1 MSYYVKNPDSQPGKP
16 NQVNVTAIENQL
28 TGGAQPLYGSNF
40 SQSQTA
46 YGPNFAA
53 AQAGHSSNVVGD
65 KITQAE
71 GDFTSTIG
79 GDKAVPPHLFRRAG
93 VSSQQ
98 DLQSVRP
105 SSQAI
110 ASHFGIWQP

>member
-1 MSYYVKNPDSQPGKP
+1 MSYYVKNPDVQPGKP

-28 TGGAQPLYGSNF
+28 TGGAQPIYGTG
-40 SQSQTA
+40 QSQTA
-46 YGPNFAA
+46 YGPSFSGG
-53 AQAGHSSNVVGD
+53 QDKHSSNVTGD
-65 KITQAE
+65 KVNSAY
-71 GDFTSTIG
+71 GNFTTTIG
-79 GDKAVPPHLFRRAG
+79 SDKAVPPHLFRRAG
-93 VSSQQ
+93 VSSAQ